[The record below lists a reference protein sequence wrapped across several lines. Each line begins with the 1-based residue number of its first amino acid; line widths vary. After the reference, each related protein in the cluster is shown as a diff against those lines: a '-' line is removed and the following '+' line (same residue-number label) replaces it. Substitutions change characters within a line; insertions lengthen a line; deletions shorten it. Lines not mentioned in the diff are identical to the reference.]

1 MDGIDRPC
9 AGHALSRTV
18 PISAPL
24 PVPVPVAVAELNV
37 LNPLK
42 ALSVL
47 SVREACRDGVA
58 LLVGE
63 AAMGER

>member
-1 MDGIDRPC
+1 MLCPAPFRS
-9 AGHALSRTV
+9 LL
-18 PISAPL
+18 PL